1 MAIYLNGV
9 GTSAVLLTVSG
20 TTLTD
25 HVRSVDIHFEYDR
38 VDVTAMNA
46 TNKAFL
52 VGLPESTMT
61 VEFYQDF
68 AASSVDATLSPL
80 LGSSTGATVVFQTS
94 GATVSTANPKYSAVM
109 GIFTYDPVNGAVGE
123 ASTTSVEFRP
133 ISGTGITRGTS

>member
-9 GTSAVLLTVSG
+9 GTGAVLFSING
-20 TTLTD
+20 TDLSD

-52 VGLPESTMT
+52 VGLPESTFT

-68 AASSVDATLSPL
+68 AASKVDATLYPF
-80 LGSSTGATVVFQTS
+80 LGSSTGCTVLFQTS
-94 GATVSTANPKYSAVM
+94 GTTVTTTNPKYSAVC
-109 GIFTYDPVNGAVGE
+109 GIFSYDPVNGAVGE

-133 ISGTGITRGTS
+133 VSGTGITRATS

>member
-9 GTSAVLLTVSG
+9 GTSAVLFQVNATD
-20 TTLTD
+20 LTD

-68 AASSVDATLSPL
+68 ASGKVDATLSPF
-80 LGSSTGATVVFQTS
+80 LGSSTGATILFQTS
-94 GATVSTANPKYSAVM
+94 GTTVSTTNPKYSAVC
-109 GIFTYDPVNGAVGE
+109 GIFSYDPVNGAVGE

-133 ISGTGITRGTS
+133 ISGTGIVRGTS